1 METAKEL
8 SRLHE
13 LLALKNRIIDLIMAV
28 DGIRDNYP
36 EPAIMIEKIV
46 NLVADNFQ
54 TDLCLMALLNR
65 ETEQVEIQAI
75 QQEPDVEPALI
86 ESITTNEVINHAMEL
101 QGVTIWRGEKRPE
114 LLTFDKSNEDVEVA
128 VVPIIMKKH
137 EPLGVMLLAC
147 RSHSF
152 SMEDVECL
160 EYIEDH
166 IDSAVIQGQNY
177 YELEHRNRQLELI
190 YKIDL
195 LRDRHLPIDEMLDL
209 VIKILIT
216 EMPSEQGFAMM
227 YDYEKKQ
234 LILRAATDDDHFTS
248 RDFVGRLMILAERTL
263 REGRLIVRNGMPHVG
278 LNSIM
283 CLPLILNEKIIG
295 VLGIVNRKNEDGFS
309 IKDTQLLQVA
319 GSQIDTALY
328 ETMEK
333 RHLRM
338 VLGRAVGPRIM
349 DRILEAEENVLKS
362 ERMVLTVLYAD
373 IRGSTQLAEETE
385 PELLVAFI
393 NDYLHTMNEII
404 LKHEGTLDKF
414 IGDEVMALFGA
425 PISQEDHAL
434 RAVQVAI
441 EMQQEHRK
449 IMCRWRNEGV
459 NARPIGI
466 GIATGELIAG
476 EMGSTQR
483 MDYTVMGQAAN
494 LGSRICGMAAGGEIL
509 ICPETYRFAGSGVDV
524 INLGKQT
531 FKGIQNATAVYKL
544 L

>member
-1 METAKEL
+1 MESAKEL

-36 EPAIMIEKIV
+36 EPTIMIEKIV

-65 ETEQVEIQAI
+65 ETEQIEIQAI
-75 QQEPDVEPALI
+75 KQEADVEPSLL
-86 ESITTNEVINHAMEL
+86 ESMTRNEVINHAMEL
-101 QGVTIWRGEKRPE
+101 QGVTVWRGNTRPDPLILDE
-114 LLTFDKSNEDVEVA
+114 MNADVEVA

-152 SMEDVECL
+152 SNDDVECL

-190 YKIDL
+190 YQIDQ
-195 LRDRHLPIDEMLDL
+195 LRDRHLPIDEMLDR
-209 VIKILIT
+209 VIKILIDN
-216 EMPSEQGFAMM
+216 MPSEQGFAMM
-227 YDYEKKQ
+227 YDYEQKQ
-234 LILRAATDDDHFTS
+234 LILRAATADDHFQS
-248 RDFVGRLMILAERTL
+248 RDFVGRLMILADRTL
-263 REGRLIVRNGMPHVG
+263 REGRLIVRNGMPHAG
-278 LNSIM
+278 LKSLM
-283 CLPLILNEKIIG
+283 CLPLILNERIIG
-295 VLGIVNRKNEDGFS
+295 VLGIVNRKAEDGFS
-309 IKDTQLLQVA
+309 IKDTQLLTVA

-349 DRILEAEENVLKS
+349 DRILQAEGDILKS

-385 PELLVAFI
+385 PEMLVAFI
-393 NDYLHTMNEII
+393 NDYLHKMNEII

-414 IGDEVMALFGA
+414 VGDEVMALFGA
-425 PISQEDHAL
+425 PIPQKDHAL
-434 RAVQVAI
+434 RAVRVAK
-441 EMQQEHRK
+441 EMQLAHQEIISH
-449 IMCRWRNEGV
+449 WEEEGI

-466 GIATGELIAG
+466 GIATGELIVG

-509 ICPETYRFAGSGVDV
+509 ICPETYRLAGAKIEVE
-524 INLGKQT
+524 NLGAQN
-531 FKGIQNATAVYKL
+531 FKGVQHPTAVYKL

>member
-1 METAKEL
+1 METANEL

-13 LLALKNRIIDLIMAV
+13 LLALKNRIIDLIMAI

-36 EPAIMIEKIV
+36 EPTIMIDKIV
-46 NLVADNFQ
+46 NLVAENFQ

-65 ETEQVEIQAI
+65 ETEQVEIQAMR
-75 QQEPDVEPALI
+75 QEPDVEPALI
-86 ESITTNEVINHAMEL
+86 ESMTTGELINHAMEL
-101 QGVTIWRGEKRPE
+101 QGVTVWRGDKRPE
-114 LLTFDKSNEDVEVA
+114 LLSLDKNNEDVEVA

-152 SMEDVECL
+152 SRDDVECL

-195 LRDRHLPIDEMLDL
+195 LRDHHLPIDQMLDL
-209 VIKILIT
+209 VIKILI
-216 EMPSEQGFAMM
+216 EDMPSEQGFAMM

-234 LILRAATDDDHFTS
+234 LILRAATDDDHFDS
-248 RDFVGRLMILAERTL
+248 RDFFGRLMILADRTL
-263 REGRLIVRNGMPHVG
+263 REGRLIVRNGMPHPG
-278 LNSIM
+278 LKSLM

-295 VLGIVNRKNEDGFS
+295 VLGIVNRKSKDGFS
-309 IKDTQLLQVA
+309 VKDTQLLTVA

-349 DRILEAEENVLKS
+349 DRILESAENVLKS

-393 NDYLHTMNEII
+393 NEYLHTMNEII
-404 LKHEGTLDKF
+404 LKYDGTLDKF
-414 IGDEVMALFGA
+414 VGDEVMALFGA
-425 PISQEDHAL
+425 PIPQKDHAL
-434 RAVQVAI
+434 RAVHVAK
-441 EMQQEHRK
+441 EMQQVHQEIVAH
-449 IMCRWRNEGV
+449 WQAEGV

-466 GIATGELIAG
+466 GIATGELIVG

-509 ICPETYRFAGSGVDV
+509 ICPETYRLAGEDV
-524 INLGKQT
+524 TVKNLGAQD
-531 FKGIQNATAVYKL
+531 FKGVQHPTAVYKL